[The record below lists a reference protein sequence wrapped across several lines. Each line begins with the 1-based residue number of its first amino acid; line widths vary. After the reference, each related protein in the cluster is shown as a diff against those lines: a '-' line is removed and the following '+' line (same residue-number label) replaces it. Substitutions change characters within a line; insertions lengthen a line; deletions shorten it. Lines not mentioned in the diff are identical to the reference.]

1 MTDLTHDKP
10 APRWLRG
17 LISALDGVTEWTGRA
32 VSWLTPVMVLTTC
45 AVVILRYFLGISSI
59 ALQESVTYMHA
70 AVFMLGA
77 AYALKHHNQVRVD
90 IFYRRFRPQS
100 RAWVDALGA
109 LVFLL
114 PLAVFI
120 GWISRDFVLSAWQI
134 RETSADSG
142 GLRIVYWLKTLI
154 PLLALTLLIQALAE
168 VLRQLLILMG
178 YSPDSVSSD
187 SDEDPL

>member
-17 LISALDGVTEWTGRA
+17 LISALDGVTEWTGRM

-90 IFYRRFRPQS
+90 IFYRRFRSQS

-120 GWISRDFVLSAWQI
+120 GWISQDFVLSAWQI

-154 PLLALTLLIQALAE
+154 PLLALTLVIQALAE
-168 VLRQLLILMG
+168 VLRHLLILMG
-178 YSPDSVSSD
+178 YSPESVSSD
-187 SDEDPL
+187 ADEDPL

>member
-32 VSWLTPVMVLTTC
+32 VFWLAPIMVLTTC
-45 AVVILRYFLGISSI
+45 AVVVLRYFLGISSV
-59 ALQESVTYMHA
+59 ALQESVTYMHS

-134 RETSADSG
+134 RETSTDSG
-142 GLRIVYWLKTLI
+142 GLRAVYWLKTLI
-154 PLLALTLLIQALAE
+154 PLLSLKLAIQALAE
-168 VLRQLLILMG
+168 VLRHLLILMG
-178 YSPDSVSSD
+178 YSPASVSSG
-187 SDEDPL
+187 SDEAPL

>member
-45 AVVILRYFLGISSI
+45 AVVILRYFLGVSSI
-59 ALQESVTYMHA
+59 ALQESVIYMHA
-70 AVFMLGA
+70 AVFMLGS

-114 PLAVFI
+114 PLAVFT

-134 RETSADSG
+134 RETSTDSG

-178 YSPDSVSSD
+178 YSPESVSSD